1 MLDLNLKDIMIKAI
15 IFDFNGTMIFDQE
28 ILEKSWTLFLKN
40 LIHRNQLMKNSPT
53 TFMEEI

>member
-40 LIHRNQLMKNSPT
+40 LGLTDTLVTS
-53 TFMEEI
+53 

>member
-40 LIHRNQLMKNSPT
+40 GYVTLYG
-53 TFMEEI
+53 